1 MDYVNYKGTTGF
13 VSPTG
18 FLTKPMDKKCMVQ
31 SVRGLAENMLEA
43 GMEDELLST
52 KELLFFKE
60 SDLDSPWSPATN
72 TLLMTLAAF

>member
-1 MDYVNYKGTTGF
+1 
-13 VSPTG
+13 
-18 FLTKPMDKKCMVQ
+18 MVQ

-52 KELLFFKE
+52 EELPFFKE
-60 SDLDSPWSPATN
+60 SYLDSPWTPAMN